1 MDNERLTFMRRYR
14 VPCHVWSSSFFEFIF
29 ALMGEYVCFD
39 DNTIIQINMDVTR
52 FMVRTKSSM
61 VLNEAFNVHA
71 NDEVFMLKLVEDSHG
86 PLRIRMN
93 KDQNKKVDSDSSS
106 DRSSGSQEEG
116 VEKVLGSYSSVTG
129 EECRGDYNGDNE
141 EVAKVENVFVLF
153 KDKKPSFDNEKD
165 KVEAHVDLILDVCP

>member
-1 MDNERLTFMRRYR
+1 
-14 VPCHVWSSSFFEFIF
+14 
-29 ALMGEYVCFD
+29 
-39 DNTIIQINMDVTR
+39 
-52 FMVRTKSSM
+52 M
-61 VLNEAFNVHA
+61 VLNEAFNVHV

-93 KDQNKKVDSDSSS
+93 KDQNKKVDFDSSS
-106 DRSSGSQEEG
+106 DRSSGSQEEE

-141 EVAKVENVFVLF
+141 EAAEVENVFVLF